1 MSYFQAACLS
11 AQILQTMAAAYG
23 IGNHQWLLTSF
34 DLRQG
39 NKWNWIGRIVGIVAA
54 TLGKNVVIALL
65 LRVQGET
72 NRRKAW
78 ILHFVWATNAVLCLV
93 IIVVLCLRCRP
104 IEMWWDKSLDGTCN
118 AIDSSATQVLGTF
131 QGSWMAASDFVL
143 ALYPIFIFWDLQMSW
158 KRKAGLCALMGGGI
172 IAGICGALKTV
183 QVQQAYASQDVSYN
197 LYPLLVTTL
206 VEGWMILIL
215 ASIPPLRPL
224 LARFIRKGKSS
235 ILGHSTTAASGSQA
249 RPRTRSVELA
259 TLSQNAKGWTE
270 LPGRSLPEKG
280 TENDSEEEILPS
292 SEQQKSNF
300 SHASTTMQSD
310 ARSSPGIRITRDYD
324 VHYQRRTEDL
334 YARSR

>member
-1 MSYFQAACLS
+1 
-11 AQILQTMAAAYG
+11 MAAAYG
-23 IGNHQWLLTSF
+23 IGNHQWLLTSS

-65 LRVQGET
+65 LRMQGQT
-72 NRRKAW
+72 HRRKAW

-118 AIDSSATQVLGTF
+118 AIDSSTTQVLGTF

-143 ALYPIFIFWDLQMSW
+143 ALYPISIFWDLQMSW

-172 IAGICGALKTV
+172 VAGICGALKTV

-224 LARFIRKGKSS
+224 LAQFIRKSKSS
-235 ILGHSTTAASGSQA
+235 ILGHSTPGAAGSQTGS
-249 RPRTRSVELA
+249 RTRSVELA
-259 TLSQNAKGWTE
+259 TLSQNAKGWAE
-270 LPGRSLPEKG
+270 LPGRSYRKQG
-280 TENDSEEEILPS
+280 AENDSEEEILPS
-292 SEQQKSNF
+292 GEHDKCNF
-300 SHASTTMQSD
+300 SHVSTPVHRDTGLF
-310 ARSSPGIRITRDYD
+310 PGIKITRDYD
-324 VHYQRRTEDL
+324 VHYQSKMEGL
-334 YARSR
+334 YAQAR